1 MKFIKQNKIPL
12 LFAVLSTAFYLSFAY
27 DLERTDFLKLI
38 TLYGALFFTA
48 YIFIEK
54 FKLNFWFLAILG
66 ILFRL
71 TFIFAIPNLSQD
83 YFRFIW
89 DGRLMAQG
97 ISPYL
102 FTPKT
107 YMDSILQFRS
117 LPGVLSGAEITMLQ
131 AQQLYDGMGPLSGGH
146 FSNYPPLNQFFFA
159 VATLLGGKSILG
171 SVIFMR
177 IIMILA
183 DVGILYYGK
192 EILKKLNLP
201 VNNIFWY
208 FLNPFI
214 IIELTGNLHFEG
226 VMIFFLI
233 WSISLLFNR
242 KWIWAALIMGMSISV
257 KLLPLLFLP
266 LFIHYFTNTRRSTQG
281 LKTDEFPLKRLFTF
295 YAVVA
300 GTVIF
305 TFIPFHSSQF
315 IQHFLSTIALWF
327 QSFEFN
333 ASVYY
338 IIRWIGFRIVGWNV
352 IGIVGKILPIL
363 VLLFVLGLAYL
374 SPPTKRK
381 GRSRTRLVLLTS
393 MLFAS
398 CFYFLMS
405 TTVHPW
411 YLATPLLLSAFTRY
425 KFVIVWTLLV
435 FLSYS
440 SYGVDGFKENLWL
453 VALEYLVVISF
464 AIWEIFY
471 LGPNEKQTLK
481 TKSVN

>member
-1 MKFIKQNKIPL
+1 MKFIKQNKVPL
-12 LFAVLSTAFYLSFAY
+12 LFAILSAAFYLSFAY
-27 DLERTDFLKLI
+27 DLERTDFIKLI
-38 TLYGALFFTA
+38 SLYGALFFTT
-48 YIFIEK
+48 YLFIEK
-54 FKLNFWFLAILG
+54 YKLNFWFLISLG
-66 ILFRL
+66 IFFRL
-71 TFIFAIPNLSQD
+71 IFIFAIPNLSQD

-102 FTPKT
+102 FTPKH
-107 YMDSILQFRS
+107 YIDSILQFRS
-117 LPGVLSGAEITMLQ
+117 LPGVLSGAEITMFQ
-131 AQQLYDGMGPLSGGH
+131 AQQLYEGMGTLSAGH
-146 FSNYPPLNQFFFA
+146 FSNYPPINQFFFA
-159 VATLLGGKSILG
+159 VATLLGGQSILG
-171 SVIFMR
+171 SVIIMR
-177 IIMILA
+177 VILILA

-201 VNNIFWY
+201 VENIFWY

-226 VMIFFLI
+226 VMIFFLV

-242 KWIWAALIMGMSISV
+242 KWVWAALIMGMSISV

-281 LKTDEFPLKRLFTF
+281 LKAEEFPLKRLFIF
-295 YAVVA
+295 YAVIA

-305 TFIPFHSSQF
+305 TFIPFHSSEF
-315 IQHFLSTIALWF
+315 IQHFFSTIALWF
-327 QSFEFN
+327 QTFEFN

-338 IIRWIGFRIVGWNV
+338 IIRWVGFRIVGYNV
-352 IGIVGKILPIL
+352 IEIVGKILPIV
-363 VLLFVLGLAYL
+363 VLLFVLALTYL

-381 GRSRTRLVLLTS
+381 GRSRTRMVLITS

-398 CFYFLMS
+398 CFYFLLS

-411 YLATPLLLSAFTRY
+411 YLATPLFLSVFTRY
-425 KFVIVWTLLV
+425 KFVIVWTLMV
-435 FLSYS
+435 VLSYS
-440 SYGVDGFKENLWL
+440 AYGIDAFDENLWL

-471 LGPNEKQTLK
+471 YQPITNENNRSRIT
-481 TKSVN
+481 N